1 MSNIAQYPVN
11 PFCVSGD
18 YLFLL
23 PAKKKKKS
31 VCDKGFSYV
40 AMVQNAAAHRIL
52 NLQNNGI
59 S

>member
-11 PFCVSGD
+11 PFCDSGD

-23 PAKKKKKS
+23 SAKKKS
-31 VCDKGFSYV
+31 ACDKGFSYV
-40 AMVQNAAAHRIL
+40 AMVQDAAAHRIL

>member
-11 PFCVSGD
+11 PFCDSGD

-23 PAKKKKKS
+23 SAKKKKS
-31 VCDKGFSYV
+31 ACDKGFSYV
-40 AMVQNAAAHRIL
+40 AMVQGAAAHRIL